1 MSEDIG
7 IIVVDEAHNL
17 ESKVRS
23 SVTSYITL
31 SKLKDAMLAA
41 GKAVNAYDNEF
52 NKELENA
59 ESLANNVFKSLL
71 KQMDEQDKEAEK
83 RGQDVD
89 RYYVKMIGAECKKL
103 TRLLEDISFKASMAF
118 GDFTGDRHRKTMTK
132 NWNNWKIM
140 FNFLNH

>member
-1 MSEDIG
+1 MYTHGIIVCNQDLLAVNMHKRASLRRQLMSEDIG

-83 RGQDVD
+83 GD
-89 RYYVKMIGAECKKL
+89 KML
-103 TRLLEDISFKASMAF
+103 TDIM
-118 GDFTGDRHRKTMTK
+118 
-132 NWNNWKIM
+132 
-140 FNFLNH
+140 